1 MKIESKR
8 LIIKPLTTNQVSKY
22 LKNDN
27 SLEKELGLNY
37 SLRVITKELKE
48 AIEKSIYPNTL
59 KNKENYLFYTLWS
72 IILKEQNEIVG
83 DLCFYG
89 MPDNDGKIEIA
100 YGTYEKYV
108 GKGIM
113 TEAVKHIILWAKNQ
127 DNVKSIVARTNI
139 ENIASFRI
147 LEKNGFIKQSESKY
161 FYFWEL
167 IIDASK

>member
-1 MKIESKR
+1 
-8 LIIKPLTTNQVSKY
+8 
-22 LKNDN
+22 
-27 SLEKELGLNY
+27 
-37 SLRVITKELKE
+37 
-48 AIEKSIYPNTL
+48 
-59 KNKENYLFYTLWS
+59 
-72 IILKEQNEIVG
+72 
-83 DLCFYG
+83 

-127 DNVKSIVARTNI
+127 DNVKSIVASTNV
-139 ENIASFRI
+139 ENIGSFRI
-147 LEKNGFIKQSESKY
+147 LEKNEFIKQSESKS